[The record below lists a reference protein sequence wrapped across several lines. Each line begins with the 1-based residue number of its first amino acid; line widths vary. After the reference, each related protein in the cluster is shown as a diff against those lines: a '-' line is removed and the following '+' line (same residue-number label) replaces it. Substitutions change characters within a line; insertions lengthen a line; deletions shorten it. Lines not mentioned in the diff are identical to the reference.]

1 MIAKLTGKVD
11 TILENGLILDVNG
24 VGYLVSSPRQVLINY
39 AVGDNISLFIETIIR
54 EDAFN
59 LYGFKTQSE
68 QDCFKLLTTVQG
80 VGARVA
86 LSILSLFNPTELS
99 RVIGLQD
106 KTALSKADGVGPKL
120 AVRLLT
126 ELKDKIG
133 KLFDGRADFNI
144 SSDSTEQMSSTPA
157 LVEDAISAL
166 VNLGYKRIDVSQV
179 VHTIAVNENIPELQ
193 EVIRRSLK
201 ILSK

>member
-11 TILENGLILDVNG
+11 TILENSLILDVNG
-24 VGYLVSSPRQVLINY
+24 VGYSVSSPRQVLIDY
-39 AVGDNISLFIETIIR
+39 SVGDDISLFIETIIR
-54 EDAFN
+54 EDAFS
-59 LYGFKTQSE
+59 LYGFKTRSE

-86 LSILSLFNPTELS
+86 LSILSLFNPSELS

-106 KTALSKADGVGPKL
+106 KTALSRAEGVGPKL

-133 KLFDGRADFNI
+133 KLFDGRADCDI
-144 SSDSTEQMSSTPA
+144 SADLTEQTNSVPT

-166 VNLGYKRIDVSQV
+166 VNLGYKRVDVSNV
-179 VHTIAVNENIPELQ
+179 VHTLSVNDNITELQ
-193 EVIRRSLK
+193 EVIRKSLK
-201 ILSK
+201 FLSK

>member
-11 TILENGLILDVNG
+11 TIAENSLILDVNG
-24 VGYLVSSPRQVLINY
+24 VGYLVSSPRQVLINCS
-39 AVGDNISLFIETIIR
+39 VGDNMSLFVETIIR

-86 LSILSLFNPTELS
+86 LSILSLFNPSELS

-106 KTALSKADGVGPKL
+106 KVALSRAEGVGPKL

-126 ELKDKIG
+126 ELKDKIA
-133 KLFDGRADFNI
+133 KIFDGRVDFQT
-144 SSDSTEQMSSTPA
+144 SPESKEQITVTPT
-157 LVEDAISAL
+157 LIEDAISAL
-166 VNLGYKRIDVSQV
+166 VNLGYKRGDVSQV
-179 VHTIAVNENIPELQ
+179 VHTVSVNENIPELQ

-201 ILSK
+201 VLSK